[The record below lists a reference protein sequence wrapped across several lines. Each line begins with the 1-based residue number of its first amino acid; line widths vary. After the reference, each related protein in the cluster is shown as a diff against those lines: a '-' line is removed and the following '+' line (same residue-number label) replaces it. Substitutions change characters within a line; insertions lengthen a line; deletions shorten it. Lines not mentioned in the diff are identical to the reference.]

1 MSKENVSHLEKSA
14 PTSAVTDLSAE
25 DQAFLD
31 SVSAK
36 QEAKI
41 YQNVK

>member
-1 MSKENVSHLEKSA
+1 MSKENVSHLEKPAPASA
-14 PTSAVTDLSAE
+14 ATYLSSE

-31 SVSAK
+31 SISPK

-41 YQNVK
+41 YRKVG